1 MNLWK
6 YADEGP
12 AVTRGSQDVEKA
24 VSRTLREM
32 LNTLQRTAEDLN
44 QALND
49 LVAACGSTRSTNAL
63 PPILRAHTAAAS
75 LAASLDV
82 LSRFVA
88 SSASNPAVAGLSEED
103 EASATP
109 AGASSR
115 QEIPAAPAK
124 RGRKVAPP
132 VSTAPD
138 VDDVGTVADMGE
150 EPSPLQEPAVEDLA
164 TAEVEPQIDSPSART
179 FGRGRASDLS
189 EEHSASFREFSQ
201 EISAGPAG
209 QAINPIEELPAASAS
224 FDISMLQPEEQ
235 DLHRRANRVAKVSMQ
250 DIKMLRPNE
259 VRLGREHKDIC
270 LRLRDDI
277 EKAHKEYDR
286 RFQSILVHPVDYFYD
301 WMVQILGEGDP
312 AALGEY
318 PYPSPVPRR

>member
-1 MNLWK
+1 M
-6 YADEGP
+6 P
-12 AVTRGSQDVEKA
+12 AGASVSRGAQDVERA
-24 VSRTLREM
+24 VSRTLRET

-63 PPILRAHTAAAS
+63 PPILRAQTAAAS
-75 LAASLDV
+75 LAASLEV

-88 SSASNPAVAGLSEED
+88 GSANSRAVHEFPEE

-109 AGASSR
+109 ASDGFAERPPASATR
-115 QEIPAAPAK
+115 DRTA
-124 RGRKVAPP
+124 GPP

-138 VDDVGTVADMGE
+138 VNTVPDVGEDL
-150 EPSPLQEPAVEDLA
+150 SPVQEPAVKDLA
-164 TAEVEPQIDSPSART
+164 TTEVEPQIDSPAAQT
-179 FGRGRASDLS
+179 FGQGPASDLA
-189 EEHSASFREFSQ
+189 EQHAASFRGFSQ
-201 EISAGPAG
+201 EISAAPAG
-209 QAINPIEELPAASAS
+209 QAAVNPIEELPAAAAS
-224 FDISMLQPEEQ
+224 FDISTLQPEEQ

-301 WMVQILGEGDP
+301 WMVEILGEGDP

>member
-1 MNLWK
+1 MPTR
-6 YADEGP
+6 A

-88 SSASNPAVAGLSEED
+88 SSASNSAVGGLSEEN

-115 QEIPAAPAK
+115 QEIPAARAK
-124 RGRKVAPP
+124 LGRTATP
-132 VSTAPD
+132 VSAAPD
-138 VDDVGTVADMGE
+138 VDDVDTVADMGE
-150 EPSPLQEPAVEDLA
+150 ELSLVQEPAVEDLA
-164 TAEVEPQIDSPSART
+164 TAEVEPQIDSTSAQT
-179 FGRGRASDLS
+179 FGRGGASDLA
-189 EEHSASFREFSQ
+189 EQHSASFREFSQ

-209 QAINPIEELPAASAS
+209 QAAINPIEELPAASAS
-224 FDISMLQPEEQ
+224 FDISTLQPEEQ

-270 LRLRDDI
+270 FRLRDDI

-301 WMVQILGEGDP
+301 WMVEILGEGDP

-318 PYPSPVPRR
+318 PYPSPVLRR

>member
-1 MNLWK
+1 M
-6 YADEGP
+6 
-12 AVTRGSQDVEKA
+12 TRGAQDVEKA
-24 VSRTLREM
+24 VSRTLRET
-32 LNTLQRTAEDLN
+32 LNTLQRTAEELN

-63 PPILRAHTAAAS
+63 PPILRAQTAAAS
-75 LAASLDV
+75 LAASLEV

-88 SSASNPAVAGLSEED
+88 SSASNPAAGGLSDE
-103 EASATP
+103 EASAAPAVSPSGRAMPTTP
-109 AGASSR
+109 PKRSR
-115 QEIPAAPAK
+115 TAAPPLSA
-124 RGRKVAPP
+124 V
-132 VSTAPD
+132 PD
-138 VDDVGTVADMGE
+138 LETVPADMSE
-150 EPSPLQEPAVEDLA
+150 DLSPLQEPTIEDLA
-164 TAEVEPQIDSPSART
+164 TAEVEPQIDSPPAQT
-179 FGRGRASDLS
+179 LGQGRASDLA
-189 EEHSASFREFSQ
+189 EQHAASFREFSQ
-201 EISAGPAG
+201 EISAAPSA
-209 QAINPIEELPAASAS
+209 QAAVNPIEELPAASAS
-224 FDISMLQPEEQ
+224 FDISTLQPEEQ

-301 WMVQILGEGDP
+301 WMVEILGEGDP

-318 PYPSPVPRR
+318 PYPSPVLRR

>member
-1 MNLWK
+1 MPTR
-6 YADEGP
+6 A

-88 SSASNPAVAGLSEED
+88 SSASNSAVGGLSEEN

-115 QEIPAAPAK
+115 QEIPAARAK
-124 RGRKVAPP
+124 LGRTATP
-132 VSTAPD
+132 VSAAPD
-138 VDDVGTVADMGE
+138 VDDVDTVADMGE
-150 EPSPLQEPAVEDLA
+150 ELSLVQEPAVEDLA
-164 TAEVEPQIDSPSART
+164 TAEVEPQIDSTSAQT
-179 FGRGRASDLS
+179 FGRGGASDLA
-189 EEHSASFREFSQ
+189 EQHSASFREFSQ

-209 QAINPIEELPAASAS
+209 QAAINPIEELPAASAS
-224 FDISMLQPEEQ
+224 FDISTLQPEEQ

-301 WMVQILGEGDP
+301 WMVEILGEGDP

-318 PYPSPVPRR
+318 PYPSPVARR

>member
-1 MNLWK
+1 M
-6 YADEGP
+6 
-12 AVTRGSQDVEKA
+12 TRGPQDVEKA
-24 VSRTLREM
+24 VSRTLRET

-88 SSASNPAVAGLSEED
+88 SSASNPAVGGLSEED

-115 QEIPAAPAK
+115 QEIPAAAAK
-124 RGRKVAPP
+124 RGRTAAAPISAAP
-132 VSTAPD
+132 DAGTAPD
-138 VDDVGTVADMGE
+138 MSEDL
-150 EPSPLQEPAVEDLA
+150 SPVQEPAVEDLA
-164 TAEVEPQIDSPSART
+164 TAEVEPQIDSPSAQT
-179 FGRGRASDLS
+179 FGRGRASELA
-189 EEHSASFREFSQ
+189 EQHSASFREFSQ

-209 QAINPIEELPAASAS
+209 QAAINPIEELPAASAS
-224 FDISMLQPEEQ
+224 FDISTLQPEEQ

-318 PYPSPVPRR
+318 PYPSPVLRR